1 MRLAHRRCAIPNSYA
16 AEADN
21 GCVVA
26 VFPNGEAAFPHVA
39 LHVSH
44 LSGPDDR
51 PVVLVARLSPDDA
64 RAFSLSL
71 AHSADQVSPK
81 YDEYLVDMTGD
92 GGEDGTD

>member
-1 MRLAHRRCAIPNSYA
+1 MAQWCRMPNSYA
-16 AEADN
+16 AEAEN

-64 RAFSLSL
+64 RAFSHSL
-71 AHSADQVSPK
+71 ANSAEQVSPK
-81 YDEYLVDMTGD
+81 YDEYLIEMTGD
-92 GGEDGTD
+92 GAGDEA